1 MEQVGEVPLPESK
14 NLLKVFLDDKSRL
27 LSFSVDTR
35 RWVHLHLWQMNDQ
48 RQFLLI
54 DHKKLA
60 NFRTKRIE
68 NVDMDD
74 RYIAVGVFDDKNR
87 SQAVYFISTEN
98 FKITQTFVIEPSV
111 SRYRYGSSLLFEHSK
126 QGIQ

>member
-1 MEQVGEVPLPESK
+1 MGEVPSPDSK
-14 NLLKVFLDDKSRL
+14 IMLKVFLDVKSRL
-27 LSFSVDTR
+27 LSFTVDAR

-48 RQFLLI
+48 RQFSLI
-54 DHKKLA
+54 DHVKLA

-68 NVDMDD
+68 NVEMDD

-87 SQAVYFISTEN
+87 SQTVYFISTETL
-98 FKITQTFVIEPSV
+98 KIAQTFVIEPSV
-111 SRYRYGSSLLFEHSK
+111 SRYRYGSGLLFENSK

>member
-1 MEQVGEVPLPESK
+1 MGEVPLPDSK
-14 NLLKVFLDDKSRL
+14 IMLKVFLDDKSRL
-27 LSFSVDTR
+27 LSFTVDAR

-48 RQFLLI
+48 RQFSLI
-54 DHKKLA
+54 HHVKLA

-68 NVDMDD
+68 NVEMDD

-87 SQAVYFISTEN
+87 SQTVYFISTETL
-98 FKITQTFVIEPSV
+98 KIAQTFVIEPSV
-111 SRYRYGSSLLFEHSK
+111 SRYRYGSGLLFENSK

>member
-1 MEQVGEVPLPESK
+1 MGEVPSPDSK
-14 NLLKVFLDDKSRL
+14 IMLKVFLDDKSRL
-27 LSFSVDTR
+27 LSFTVDAR

-48 RQFLLI
+48 RQFSLI
-54 DHKKLA
+54 HHVKLA

-68 NVDMDD
+68 NVEIDD

-87 SQAVYFISTEN
+87 SQTVYFISTETL
-98 FKITQTFVIEPSV
+98 KIAETFVIEPSV
-111 SRYRYGSSLLFEHSK
+111 SRYRYGSGLLFENSK